1 MNAAQSKVRGFVRGA
16 LHDTDTGETRMGE
29 WHENVITQLG
39 FQNYLCYN
47 LIASAGSLT
56 PSHIAIGSATAAH
69 ASTDTVASGQY
80 SPRAAVTASV
90 VASKTAQFV
99 ASWVADGITGQIA
112 NCALHAHTATN
123 TGSAMCIATYTAS
136 TKSSTQS
143 FTLTYQIVFASA

>member
-1 MNAAQSKVRGFVRGA
+1 MSQSNTKVRGFVRGA

-69 ASTDTVASGQY
+69 ASTDTVATGQY
-80 SPRAAVTASV
+80 SPRGAVTASV
-90 VASKTAQFV
+90 VASKTARFV
-99 ASWVADGITGQIA
+99 ASWAANTDATGQIA
-112 NCALHAHTATN
+112 NCALHAHSATN
-123 TGSAMCIATYTAS
+123 TGSAMCLSTYTAS
-136 TKSSTQS
+136 TKSCTQTFSISYDIS
-143 FTLTYQIVFASA
+143 FA